1 MLDLIVRN
9 ARLSAGGSL
18 TDIAVRDGLFEGIE
32 PGLCAETR
40 ETIDAAGC
48 FVTPPFVES
57 HVHLDTTLTAGEPHW
72 NESGTLFEGIER
84 WSERKA
90 LLTEEDVV
98 RRATKAIEWQV
109 SHGILHIRSHVD
121 VCDAKLTALRALIE
135 VRRVMAPFVDI
146 QLVAFPQ
153 DGSLGFEGGACLLY
167 TSPS

>member
-9 ARLSAGGSL
+9 ARLCAGGPL
-18 TDIAVRDGLFEGIE
+18 IDIGVQDGLFEGVQ
-32 PGLCAETR
+32 PGLRADAR

-57 HVHLDTTLTAGEPHW
+57 HVHLDTTLTAGEPRW

-109 SHGILHIRSHVD
+109 
-121 VCDAKLTALRALIE
+121 
-135 VRRVMAPFVDI
+135 
-146 QLVAFPQ
+146 
-153 DGSLGFEGGACLLY
+153 
-167 TSPS
+167 